1 MYTLYTLYIK
11 CCTHSQTVCTHVAH
25 MHDHE
30 LHHMRRISELQAQHE
45 AERQE
50 DKLQIEEKQKRI
62 NELEKK
68 LDLKAQE
75 EQKLEQQRK
84 VN

>member
-1 MYTLYTLYIK
+1 MLL
-11 CCTHSQTVCTHVAH
+11 C
-25 MHDHE
+25 
-30 LHHMRRISELQAQHE
+30 RISELQAQHE

-62 NELEKK
+62 NELEEK

-75 EQKLEQQRK
+75 IEQKLEQQRK
-84 VN
+84 VRQLSIIEIVNDH

>member
-1 MYTLYTLYIK
+1 MHFVWLY
-11 CCTHSQTVCTHVAH
+11 
-25 MHDHE
+25 
-30 LHHMRRISELQAQHE
+30 RISELQAQHE

-62 NELEKK
+62 NELEEK

-75 EQKLEQQRK
+75 IKQKLEQQRK
-84 VN
+84 VCLIIR

>member
-1 MYTLYTLYIK
+1 M
-11 CCTHSQTVCTHVAH
+11 C
-25 MHDHE
+25 
-30 LHHMRRISELQAQHE
+30 RISELQAQHE

-62 NELEKK
+62 NELEEK

-75 EQKLEQQRK
+75 IEQKLEQQRK
-84 VN
+84 VH